1 MTPNTSILDKLV
13 YSYIHRKKLNKLFSR
28 MTTHVLESSLETIL
42 IYKKIDKIQVLN
54 HMLTKIPNTKLKFH
68 EKIISY
74 IYTCWERLV
83 KENGYINIKETLE
96 QLNIN
101 INLDNLKI
109 EEKSTFRLKDFKE
122 IYLHNIKPL
131 NCQIT
136 KKENK
141 ENSIKFCPVRPALPE
156 LEGKLYGLCLEVE
169 QPEFTLRIFGI
180 LDSDTLRIYR
190 SKLDINILYDDLKE
204 KFNLKKHDIEPYV
217 ESISYRDL
225 LVYETRQLT
234 NRIKYFK
241 EKYQFYKTCD
251 YTVTLTE
258 YQFLYEYM
266 RVEFL
271 IFLINVD
278 LIELANYLYNKNPF
292 PLKYLDWDTQKCI
305 EIIKIPSSIKETD
318 SSEDLPYEIKISGM
332 KVSDKIKSKAYEKL
346 KQMSSNS
353 DGSSKVQK
361 YLDGLLKIPFEII
374 KSEPDLYDPG
384 KNLFEE
390 FKKNFPEHCD
400 IECTNY
406 MKFFEE
412 WKKMEKT
419 KTFCQNAL
427 DKLVKSRERQQQYL
441 SKVEEILNKSVHGH
455 DLVKIQLKR
464 LLAQWIS
471 GGQSGIV
478 LGLEGPPGNGKTTII
493 KNGLAKCLVDDKG
506 KPRPV
511 GFIPLGGSTNASS
524 LVGHGY
530 TYQGST
536 WGRIVDILMDCGC
549 MNPIFLFD
557 ELDKVSKT
565 EHGTEVSSIL
575 THLTDTTQ
583 NYEFYDKYFDGV
595 PLDLSKSLMIFTFN
609 DRSKIDPILLDR
621 MTIIETKPLSVDDK
635 TIVTK
640 AHLIPQ
646 ITKLVDLKPDEIIIS
661 DEEIESLIC
670 DYTREAGARQLKKM
684 LESLIQEINLR
695 RLCNPDSS
703 MTIDRFLINDV
714 FKHKDKIRR
723 ESISEDSIVGQINGM
738 YANSLGLGGV
748 LPIQVDKSFTNKS
761 LVLTGT
767 QGDTMKE
774 SMKCAETIAI
784 KLVSKYNSE
793 FKKEEVNA
801 LHIHCPSTGMP
812 KDGPSAGGAIC
823 IAIFSYL
830 LNKSIKQNVAMTGE
844 IDLLGNILPI
854 GGVDAKLNGAKKAGI
869 NIALIPKDNEE
880 QFLRMIEDNKDPS
893 DDNFKVIIVKTVYD
907 AIPFF
912 FDKKSLRIK
921 K

>member
-1 MTPNTSILDKLV
+1 MTPNTSALDKLV
-13 YSYIHRKKLNKLFSR
+13 FSYVNRKKLIKLFSR
-28 MTTHVLESSLETIL
+28 MTTHILESSLETIL
-42 IYKKIDKIQVLN
+42 IYKKIDKLQSLQ
-54 HMLTKIPNTKLKFH
+54 KILAKMTTIKLKFH
-68 EKIISY
+68 KAVISYMYACWEKI
-74 IYTCWERLV
+74 V
-83 KENGYINIKETLE
+83 KENGFVNIKETLQ
-96 QLNIN
+96 QLNIHL
-101 INLDNLKI
+101 NLENMKPI
-109 EEKSTFRLKDFKE
+109 ENSTFTMNDFND
-122 IYLHNIKPL
+122 IYMYNIKPL

-136 KKENK
+136 KKENTSP
-141 ENSIKFCPVRPALPE
+141 SIKFCPVRPALPE
-156 LEGKLYGLCLEVE
+156 LEGKLYGLCLEIE
-169 QPEFTLRIFGI
+169 QTESTLRIFGI
-180 LDSDTLRIYR
+180 IDADILKFYR
-190 SKLDINILYDDLKE
+190 SKLNIQILYDDLKE
-204 KFNLKKHDIEPYV
+204 KYDLSKEDIRPYV

-225 LVYETRQLT
+225 LVYETRQLS

-241 EKYQFYKTCD
+241 EKYNFYKTCE
-251 YTVTLTE
+251 YTIILTE

-271 IFLINVD
+271 IFLINVKLVD
-278 LIELANYLYNKNPF
+278 LANYLYNKNPF
-292 PLKYLDWDTQKCI
+292 PLKYLDWDSQKSI
-305 EIIKIPSSIKETD
+305 EIIKMSSTIKETD
-318 SSEDLPYEIKISGM
+318 INEEAPYEIRISGM
-332 KVSDKIKSKAYEKL
+332 KVNDKVKSKAYEKL
-346 KQMSSNS
+346 KQMSSSS

-384 KNLFEE
+384 KNLLED

-412 WKKMEKT
+412 WKKEDKT
-419 KTFCQNAL
+419 SKFCISAL
-427 DKLVKSRERQQQYL
+427 DKMIKSREKQQQYL
-441 SKVEEILNKSVHGH
+441 GKVEEILNKSVHGH
-455 DLVKIQLKR
+455 DLVKTQLKR

-511 GFIPLGGSTNASS
+511 GFIPLGGSTNGSS

-557 ELDKVSKT
+557 ELDKISKT

-621 MTIIETKPLSVDDK
+621 MTIIETKPLSVEDK
-635 TIVTK
+635 KIVTK
-640 AHLIPQ
+640 RHLIPQ
-646 ITKLVDLKPDEIIIS
+646 ITKLVDLKPDEITIS

-695 RLCNPDSS
+695 RLCNPDSP
-703 MTIDRFLINDV
+703 MVVDRFLINDV
-714 FKHKDKIRR
+714 FKHRDKIRR
-723 ESISEDSIVGQINGM
+723 ESISEDNIVGQINGM
-738 YANSLGLGGV
+738 YANALGLGGI
-748 LPIQVDKSFTNKS
+748 LPIQVEKSFTNKS

-774 SMKCAETIAI
+774 SMKCAETMAI
-784 KLVSKYNSE
+784 NLVSKYDES
-793 FKKEEVNA
+793 FKKEDVNA

-830 LNKSIKQNVAMTGE
+830 LSKPIKQNVAMTGE

-854 GGVDAKLNGAKKAGI
+854 GGVEAKLNGAKKAGI
-869 NIALIPKDNEE
+869 RIALIPKHNEE
-880 QFLRMIEDNKDPS
+880 HFVRLQEDGKSPEDE
-893 DDNFKVIIVKTVYD
+893 NFKVIIVSTIHD
-907 AIPFF
+907 ALPYF
-912 FDKKSLRIK
+912 FDNLE
-921 K
+921 